1 MKGFVSNR
9 NKFRNKN
16 IKYYQLILNKVIF
29 IINIML
35 CYK

>member
-1 MKGFVSNR
+1 MKSFVSN
-9 NKFRNKN
+9 RNKN